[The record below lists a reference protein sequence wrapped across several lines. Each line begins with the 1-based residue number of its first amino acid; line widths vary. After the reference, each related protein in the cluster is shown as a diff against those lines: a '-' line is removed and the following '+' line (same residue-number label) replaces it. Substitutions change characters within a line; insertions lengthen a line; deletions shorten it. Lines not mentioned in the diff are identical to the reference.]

1 MYFSHSINNPNK
13 IVINDINDYYVIP
26 FGHRCTSAIVLQ
38 IANIRKFSLPF
49 DWTIPLFPNK
59 IKNILENDFRDF
71 IPDVHNNIFENK
83 YNISLAHFNI
93 NINEGIREYI
103 RRISRFKKIIKEDK
117 RIYFLYVNEDYLY
130 DNKYRETEFNNTI
143 FKEMLN
149 LELYLDNK
157 YP

>member
-1 MYFSHSINNPNK
+1 MIFK
-13 IVINDINDYYVIP
+13 I
-26 FGHRCTSAIVLQ
+26 
-38 IANIRKFSLPF
+38 
-49 DWTIPLFPNK
+49 LFQM
-59 IKNILENDFRDF
+59 F
-71 IPDVHNNIFENK
+71 IIIYLK
-83 YNISLAHFNI
+83 I
-93 NINEGIREYI
+93 NINEGIREYT

-157 YP
+157 YPELNYNIIYIDFVEHKIPINSKIINIIIKSNCLYTRSDKLWIKAYNEFRLYCGKLISNIFNSNLKNL